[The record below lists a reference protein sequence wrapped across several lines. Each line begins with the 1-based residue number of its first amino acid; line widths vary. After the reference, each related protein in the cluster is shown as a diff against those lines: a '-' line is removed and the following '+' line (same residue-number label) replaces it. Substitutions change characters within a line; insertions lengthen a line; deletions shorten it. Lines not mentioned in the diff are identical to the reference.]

1 MDNSKGNQM
10 TTITIAGRDYTLH
23 LDDVRT
29 LGGGTLVR
37 ITGKR
42 GADGALH
49 FRNEGQYAGR
59 ALVVGIAALERLNWW
74 DITRAVANLFPTCQQ
89 AVK

>member
-1 MDNSKGNQM
+1 M
-10 TTITIAGRDYTLH
+10 TTINIAGREYTLH
-23 LDDVRT
+23 TNDIRT
-29 LGGGTLVR
+29 IGGGTLVR

-59 ALVVGIAALERLNWW
+59 ALVIGIAALERLNWW
-74 DITRAVANLFPTCQQ
+74 DITRAVADLFPACRE
-89 AVK
+89 AVA